1 MAKAEKLPRLTEA
14 QIRKLATPQ
23 SFERGDRYYR
33 DGAIINPT
41 RQGLEL
47 WADCQGSE
55 LYQPRA
61 TLGKGGAVASDCTCP
76 YDWGGLCKHQV
87 ALLLTYVHEPDSFHV
102 LPPLSEMLASRSRD
116 DLVDLIGKMLHRHPE
131 LLSLVELTTPRPKG
145 KPIDLATYR
154 RQAQRALRR
163 EEMDEIAEDLTVLQD
178 AADQLLQKGDWLS
191 AGSLYQMLVQEVT
204 AAYDYSLQE
213 IDYDGAVC
221 IVVQDSIK
229 GLGLCL
235 SDADTLD
242 AQTRREWLNTLLDAE
257 LKDIELGG
265 IDFAAGATDA
275 LLENATAE
283 EWEALE
289 AKIRDKVSQSRKG
302 RWEREALVR
311 LLAER
316 QKRSGKAAAA
326 NAVIHELGTS
336 EQRAFLL
343 LQEGKLDEATTIA
356 QTFSHLPG
364 LITQFADAL
373 IAAGEPERAL
383 QFITQQAAQ
392 NGRYKYQDWLV
403 KYHQEHSDPQTA
415 LDALY
420 KLFQQSPSLPGFQ
433 ELEEKAKRID
443 AWDKLRKQILQEL
456 QKSNKYALL
465 IDIALHEQDGDRAL
479 ALLKQSTDWSRISYR
494 ERVAKAIEKTQP
506 KEAIAL
512 YQPMV
517 QQAIDG
523 RSRSSYKSAA
533 QYLQRIK
540 AMYKAL
546 KQQANWQTYI
556 QEIRTKNPTLR
567 ALHDELNKAGL

>member
-23 SFERGDRYYR
+23 SFERGDRYYQN
-33 DGAIINPT
+33 GAIINPT

-47 WADCQGSE
+47 WADCQGSQ

-61 TLGKGGAVASDCTCP
+61 TLGKGGVVASECTCP

-87 ALLLTYVHEPDSFHV
+87 ALLLAYVHEPDSFYA

-116 DLVDLIGKMLHRHPE
+116 DLVDLIGKMLQRHPE

-163 EEMDEIAEDLTVLQD
+163 DEMDEIAEDLTVLQD
-178 AADQLLQKGDWLS
+178 AADQLLQKGDWLN

-204 AAYDYSLQE
+204 AAYDYNLRD

-221 IVVQDSIK
+221 IVVQDSIE

-242 AQTRREWLNTLLDAE
+242 AETRREWLSTLLDAE
-257 LKDIELGG
+257 LKDIEMGG

-275 LLENATAE
+275 LMENATTE
-283 EWEALE
+283 EWEELE
-289 AKIRDKVSQSRKG
+289 AKIREKISQSRKG
-302 RWEREALVR
+302 RWEHEALVR
-311 LLAER
+311 LLADR
-316 QKRSGKAAAA
+316 QKRVGTAAAA
-326 NAVIHELGTS
+326 NAIIHELGTS
-336 EQRAFLL
+336 EQRAFILL
-343 LQEGKLDEATTIA
+343 EEGKLDHATAIA
-356 QTFSHLPG
+356 RTFSHLPG

-392 NGRYKYQDWLV
+392 NERYKYQDWLV

-443 AWDKLRKQILQEL
+443 AWDKLRSQILQEL
-456 QKSNKYALL
+456 QQSNHYALL
-465 IDIALHEQDGDRAL
+465 IDIALHEKDGDRAL
-479 ALLKQSTDWSRISYR
+479 ALLKKSTDWSRFSYR

-512 YQPMV
+512 YQPLV
-517 QQAIDG
+517 KQAIDQ
-523 RSRSSYKSAA
+523 RSRDSYKTAA
-533 QYLQRIK
+533 QYLQRIR

-546 KQQANWQTYI
+546 KQQATWQTYI

-567 ALHDELNKAGL
+567 ALQDELNKAGL